1 MRIPL
6 LLASLLLTT
15 SAIAAKVERLPQ
27 RLVTSI
33 SADVTVGPDGQLQ
46 SIGELSPEL
55 DPQMRELVLAE
66 MRAVEFSPGRV
77 DGRPVVVQ
85 TGLSLT
91 LGLRDGAKPGEFL
104 LELVDVGTGPNFV
117 SRRAPQY
124 PPAMLQRGRE
134 AKVMTHLR
142 YDADGRVVDA
152 EIISSSVPV
161 NQVKGWVLAAAHKW
175 RFEPERA
182 DGNGLA
188 GEAFVP
194 VWFTLDRP
202 VPKYIVRLK
211 SGTRL
216 EFAAEIPS
224 EERDEFASALEA
236 QFDVGRVLD
245 IGAVQGGS

>member
-1 MRIPL
+1 MRVSL
-6 LLASLLLTT
+6 LLALLLLTT
-15 SAIAAKVERLPQ
+15 CALAERIERLPQ

-33 SADVTVGPDGQLQ
+33 SADVTVGADGQLQ
-46 SIGELSPEL
+46 SIGELSPKL
-55 DPQMRELVLAE
+55 DPELQALVLAE

-85 TGLSLT
+85 TSLSLT
-91 LGLRDGAKPGEFL
+91 LGLRDGAQPGEFL

-182 DGNGLA
+182 DGIGLA

-194 VWFTLDRP
+194 VRFTLDRP
-202 VPKYIVRLK
+202 IPKYLVRLN

-216 EFAAEIPS
+216 EFAAEQTQD
-224 EERDEFASALEA
+224 ERDEFASALELE
-236 QFDVGRVLD
+236 FDAGRVLD
-245 IGAVQGGS
+245 IGGSQAGS